1 MRNQQWR
8 TTLPVLVLTIA
19 LVAAIAVGAIV
30 GIQNRRIAE
39 ARTMDAIVFRS
50 QLESFLRQ
58 LCIQDSEQGEVIA
71 AILRQSPLRVD
82 PAVRE
87 RYDAAI
93 TRLNE
98 LNARCTNQLP
108 DRRNP

>member
-1 MRNQQWR
+1 MRHNQWR
-8 TTLPVLVLTIA
+8 TTLPVLVLTVA

-50 QLESFLRQ
+50 QLKSFLRQ
-58 LCIQDSEQGEVIA
+58 LCIQDAEQGEVLSS
-71 AILRQSPLRVD
+71 ILRQSPLRID
-82 PAVRE
+82 PAVRD

-93 TRLNE
+93 SRLNQ